1 MISTLQ
7 NVIQSRKIYVKM
19 VKICNDLGLKD
30 LFQLS
35 KIINLCGRS
44 HLQIMPNTRS
54 ITERQDL
61 FTIFIL
67 FNDNLKNTSG
77 FLVWYLHKES
87 VKKKKSS
94 KTNCGVDIRA
104 LVNILPVY
112 RDLHNHGRGPQQ
124 HLAISWELTQK
135 GLLLQKKDIHHLF
148 HLQGRGILNWGM
160 EEPTTFWC
168 NYSSFLEFLMGWRS
182 WWRRWYGRELCR
194 SSGKDKLCWK

>member
-19 VKICNDLGLKD
+19 VKICDDLGLKD

-44 HLQIMPNTRS
+44 HWQIMPNARS

-77 FLVWYLHKES
+77 LLV
-87 VKKKKSS
+87 
-94 KTNCGVDIRA
+94 
-104 LVNILPVY
+104 
-112 RDLHNHGRGPQQ
+112 
-124 HLAISWELTQK
+124 
-135 GLLLQKKDIHHLF
+135 
-148 HLQGRGILNWGM
+148 
-160 EEPTTFWC
+160 
-168 NYSSFLEFLMGWRS
+168 
-182 WWRRWYGRELCR
+182 
-194 SSGKDKLCWK
+194 

>member
-19 VKICNDLGLKD
+19 VKICDDLGLKD

-44 HLQIMPNTRS
+44 HWQIMPNARS

-77 FLVWYLHKES
+77 LLVWYLHKES
-87 VKKKKSS
+87 IKKKSS

-104 LVNILPVY
+104 PVNILPVY
-112 RDLHNHGRGPQQ
+112 TDLHNHGRGPQQ
-124 HLAISWELTQK
+124 HLAISWSSLRRGFSCRGRRISIISFTFRAEASLTGAWKSQLHF
-135 GLLLQKKDIHHLF
+135 GVIAAA
-148 HLQGRGILNWGM
+148 
-160 EEPTTFWC
+160 FW
-168 NYSSFLEFLMGWRS
+168 NS
-182 WWRRWYGRELCR
+182 
-194 SSGKDKLCWK
+194 